1 MARNVVPYTLMI
13 LMIIGVIICSFI
25 PDFFDAIIYQQPP
38 LVRRR
43 RTWTPTY
50 HDVSDLNAC
59 INKCN
64 ETHKKFQSLPSI
76 SSLNIPD
83 SSLATS
89 SLLARRV
96 LSSLP
101 CWSFASLSPPLCLF
115 LSMINRSQFQ
125 MEIL

>member
-64 ETHKKFQSLPSI
+64 ETHKKFQSLLSVNF
-76 SSLNIPD
+76 SSLYPQ
-83 SSLATS
+83 SPASTS
-89 SLLARRV
+89 PTPVLLP
-96 LSSLP
+96 LP
-101 CWSFASLSPPLCLF
+101 CWPVASSRLF
-115 LSMINRSQFQ
+115 LVGLLRPYHLLF
-125 MEIL
+125 